1 VADLLDQACPPDL
14 WEPVRASL
22 ERGAA

>member
-1 VADLLDQACPPDL
+1 VADLLDEACSPEL
-14 WEPVRASL
+14 WEPVRSSW